1 VLKRIQEFG
10 NYVEIIG
17 FKNVKIRDPLE
28 FLRLVPYGK
37 PANVETQFFDA
48 RNVVSWQHLYF
59 AALNALTAFD
69 NKTNRSKTLG
79 METLLYAAGERQITK
94 ATDKMGINSSTKE
107 VAVLTIGK
115 DRKTV
120 GSTASLIL
128 RNVDG
133 QRDDR
138 VLELSGY
145 KIELIKKAFGIGET
159 ELETVMEKGDL
170 KKALIDLVIERM
182 ALVSSER

>member
-1 VLKRIQEFG
+1 
-10 NYVEIIG
+10 
-17 FKNVKIRDPLE
+17 
-28 FLRLVPYGK
+28 
-37 PANVETQFFDA
+37 
-48 RNVVSWQHLYF
+48 
-59 AALNALTAFD
+59 
-69 NKTNRSKTLG
+69 
-79 METLLYAAGERQITK
+79 
-94 ATDKMGINSSTKE
+94 MGINSSTKE

>member
-10 NYVEIIG
+10 SYVDITG
-17 FKNVKIRDPLE
+17 FKNVKIDNPRE
-28 FLRLVPYGK
+28 FLRLALDGK

-48 RNVVSWQHLYF
+48 RNVASWQHLHF
-59 AALNALTAFD
+59 AALNALAAFG
-69 NKTNRSKTLG
+69 NKTNRSKTLR

-94 ATDKMGINSSTKE
+94 ATDKMGIKSSTKE

-120 GSTASLIL
+120 GSTVSTIL
-128 RNVDG
+128 RNVGG

-138 VLELSGY
+138 VLELSRY
-145 KIELIKKAFGIGET
+145 KSELIKKAFGIGET

-170 KKALIDLVIERM
+170 EKALIDIVIERM